1 MSATAAAPAVPTTR
15 KKAASHAARLD
26 RLAAV
31 AIEVGLGLAPGQ
43 ELLITASLEALPL
56 IRRITERAYRAGASL
71 VTTFYTD
78 DEATLARFR
87 YAPDASFDTAATWLQ
102 EGVAQAFRNNA
113 ARMAIAGANPA
124 LLAKEDPE
132 KVGRANRAFSKA
144 SRPAMELITRHAINW
159 TIVAAA
165 TPAWA
170 AAVFPGEQKKAAMQK
185 LWDAIFAA
193 SRVDAPDPV
202 AAWRAH
208 DEGLRKRAAL
218 LNERR
223 YSTLH
228 FRGPGTDLRIGLA
241 DDHIWMG
248 GGTTAGNGLACIP
261 NIPTEEV
268 FTTPHCQRVEGTV
281 TSTKPLSYQGTLIA
295 GIQVR
300 FEGGRVVESHA
311 SQGETVLCKM
321 LETDEGASRLG
332 EVALV
337 PHSSPIAASG
347 LLFSNTLFDEN
358 AASHIALGQA
368 YSTCIRGGD
377 TMNAAALAEKGA
389 NDSLIHVDWMIGS
402 GEIDL
407 DGITPDGATEPLM
420 RKGEW
425 VS

>member
-1 MSATAAAPAVPTTR
+1 MSTTAALAVETR
-15 KKAASHAARLD
+15 RNDWETHASRLD
-26 RLAAV
+26 RLAKIAV
-31 AIEVGLGLAPGQ
+31 EVGLGLAEGQ
-43 ELLITASLEALPL
+43 ELLISASLDAVAFV
-56 IRRITERAYRAGASL
+56 RRITEHAYRAGASL
-71 VTTFYTD
+71 VTVFYSD
-78 DEATLARFR
+78 DEATLARFH
-87 YAPDASFDTAATWLQ
+87 YAPDASFDKAATWLHDGIA
-102 EGVAQAFRNNA
+102 EAFRSNV
-113 ARMAIAGANPA
+113 ARLGIAGTNPA

-132 KVGRANRAFSKA
+132 KVGRANRALSKA
-144 SRPAMELITRHAINW
+144 SRPAMELVTRHAINW
-159 TIVAAA
+159 SIVAAA

-170 AAVFPGEQKKAAMQK
+170 AAVFPGEEEASAMGK

-202 AAWRAH
+202 AAWRSH
-208 DEGLRKRAAL
+208 DEGLRRRAAS
-218 LNERR
+218 LNDRR
-223 YSTLH
+223 YSALH
-228 FRGPGTDLRIGLA
+228 FRGPGTNLRVGLA
-241 DDHIWMG
+241 EDHLWMG

-268 FTTPHCQRVEGTV
+268 FTTPHCKQVEGTV
-281 TSTKPLSYQGTLIA
+281 TSTKPLSYQGTLIE
-295 GIQVR
+295 GIHVR

-311 SQGETVLCKM
+311 TQGETVLRKM
-321 LETDEGASRLG
+321 LETDEGANQLG

-377 TMNAAALAEKGA
+377 TMDAASLAKKGA

-402 GEIDL
+402 GEIDV
-407 DGITPDGATEPLM
+407 DGIKINGVAEPVM

-425 VS
+425 V

>member
-1 MSATAAAPAVPTTR
+1 MSTAAPAPAAA
-15 KKAASHAARLD
+15 KKAPSHAARLD
-26 RLAAV
+26 RLAEV

-43 ELLITASLEALPL
+43 ELLITASLDALPL
-56 IRRITERAYRAGASL
+56 VRRITEHAYRAGASL
-71 VTTFYTD
+71 VTTFFTD

-102 EGVAQAFRNNA
+102 EGIAQAFRNNA

-124 LLAKEDPE
+124 LLAQEDPE

-170 AAVFPGEQKKAAMQK
+170 AAVFPEETKKTAMAK

-202 AAWRAH
+202 AAWRGH

-223 YSTLH
+223 YSSLH
-228 FRGPGTDLRIGLA
+228 FRGPGTDLRVGLA
-241 DDHIWMG
+241 DDHVWMG

-268 FTTPHCQRVEGTV
+268 FTTPHCKRVEGTV

-300 FEGGRVVESHA
+300 FEEGRVVESHA
-311 SQGETVLCKM
+311 SQGEAVLRKM
-321 LETDEGASRLG
+321 LETDEGASQLG

-407 DGITPDGATEPLM
+407 DGITADGATEPLM

-425 VS
+425 VP

>member
-1 MSATAAAPAVPTTR
+1 MSAAVAPTAVAPNPEPNT
-15 KKAASHAARLD
+15 SHAARLD
-26 RLAAV
+26 RLASV

-43 ELLITASLEALPL
+43 QLLITASLEAVPL
-56 IRRITERAYRAGASL
+56 VRRITEHAYRAGATL
-71 VTTFYTD
+71 VTTFYSD
-78 DEATLARFR
+78 DEAALARFR
-87 YAPDASFDTAATWLQ
+87 FAPDASFDTANTWLQ
-102 EGVAQAFRNNA
+102 DGIAQAFRENT

-144 SRPAMELITRHAINW
+144 TRPAMELITRHAINW

-170 AAVFPGEQKKAAMQK
+170 ATVFPGEPEETAMAK

-208 DEGLRKRAAL
+208 DDGLRKRAMF

-223 YSTLH
+223 YSALH
-228 FRGPGTDLRIGLA
+228 FRGPGTDLRVGLA
-241 DDHIWMG
+241 DDHLWMG
-248 GGTTAGNGLACIP
+248 GGTTAGNGLQCIP

-268 FTTPHCQRVEGTV
+268 FTTPHAKRVEGTV

-295 GIQVR
+295 GIRVR

-311 SQGETVLCKM
+311 TQGEAVLRKM
-321 LETDEGASRLG
+321 LETDEGASQLG

-337 PHSSPIAASG
+337 PHSSPIAKSG

-368 YSTCIRGGD
+368 YSTCIKGGD
-377 TMNAAALAEKGA
+377 TLDKEALAAKGA

-407 DGITPDGATEPLM
+407 DGITTTGATEPLM

-425 VS
+425 V

>member
-1 MSATAAAPAVPTTR
+1 MSTTAALAVETR
-15 KKAASHAARLD
+15 RNDWETHASRLD
-26 RLAAV
+26 RLAKIAV
-31 AIEVGLGLAPGQ
+31 EVGLGLAEGQ
-43 ELLITASLEALPL
+43 ELLISASLDAVAFV
-56 IRRITERAYRAGASL
+56 RRITEHAYRAGASL
-71 VTTFYTD
+71 VTVFYSD
-78 DEATLARFR
+78 DEATLARFH
-87 YAPDASFDTAATWLQ
+87 YAPDASFDKAATWLHDGIA
-102 EGVAQAFRNNA
+102 EAFRSNV
-113 ARMAIAGANPA
+113 ARLGIAGTNPA

-132 KVGRANRAFSKA
+132 KVGRANRALSKA
-144 SRPAMELITRHAINW
+144 SRPAMELVTRHAINW
-159 TIVAAA
+159 SIVAAA

-170 AAVFPGEQKKAAMQK
+170 AAVFPGEEEASAMGK

-202 AAWRAH
+202 AAWRSH
-208 DEGLRKRAAL
+208 DEGLRRRAAS
-218 LNERR
+218 LNDRR
-223 YSTLH
+223 YSALH
-228 FRGPGTDLRIGLA
+228 FRGPGTNLRVGLA
-241 DDHIWMG
+241 EDHLWMG

-268 FTTPHCQRVEGTV
+268 FTTPHCKQVEGTV
-281 TSTKPLSYQGTLIA
+281 TSTKPLSYQGTLIE
-295 GIQVR
+295 GIHVR

-311 SQGETVLCKM
+311 TQGETVLRKM
-321 LETDEGASRLG
+321 LETDEGANQLG

-377 TMNAAALAEKGA
+377 TMEAAALAKKGA

-402 GEIDL
+402 GEIDV
-407 DGITPDGATEPLM
+407 DGIKINGVAEPVM

-425 VS
+425 V